1 MTKNK
6 KLLSLTSVLLIICLA
21 LGAVVLTSSIL
32 GYGTNTDIT
41 KPNTNAVPTAYTP
54 ISEAEVVKDGRVSTT
69 YSPEANQLANYPDHT
84 LVAVS
89 DASHLT
95 TEVVSNA
102 SNYIYLTDNITVT
115 GMSILGNFGGV
126 FDGNGKTVIINI
138 ATTGEGNVG
147 GIVNTL
153 SGAIINTTFDVQ
165 TFTYGSAPTSSNNH
179 IGIIAQTISATGLVE
194 NCHLEL
200 NYSSNNGGATNSSGP
215 YLYSTSYY
223 GKTSLRI
230 VFFGGI
236 AGTAET
242 DSRISNTTVTNN
254 AGGTAG
260 FSLALWIQSQTWP
273 STSYINGYIS
283 AFVGWS
289 TGCRL
294 TNITYAGNGLTT
306 VDADG
311 TSRKGNSGLIHPVIG
326 KCETEKTVVNG
337 YNLAYTG
344 EQKKL
349 DNINDSFEATKLS
362 RTKLGDNLTISNLY
376 VLDSIGFTGA
386 WLTQEN
392 GANGVSAVIYS
403 SEVELYD
410 MAGDDTVFKVK
421 GNADNSPVWT
431 ISNNG
436 AEIDGAYVD
445 LYKLHAEEYAYVKSP
460 LNLSNVG
467 AIMANPTM
475 YYVEK
480 ISGTAS
486 TYSVGDTYNTETSQ
500 YEASKIYDG
509 HIPSG
514 AINFAMDTNLASTEY
529 YAGQESSAN
538 VGTYV
543 YTLREEV
550 KADFN
555 SENVLFDV
563 ENRIV
568 FRNAEFNINANL
580 EWTVTP
586 RPITLNVDNKNIVYG
601 DELNNEI
608 FTMSSVGELDPVGTA
623 NFNVLSVLNGETGY
637 NGTTSAGTT
646 FTVTVEVEMSD
657 GNSNYDITLNQGTL
671 TVIKRDV
678 SINSTIAGR
687 DYDNTA
693 ITQAY
698 EYAEGVI
705 VNGYDAILE
714 VTVEWLQGEALLEQA
729 PTNAGDYTLRYTFS
743 DNGEI
748 ANYNNAVITYDFSI
762 NKRAI
767 DIDYS
772 ATQGKWYTDGIAQ
785 TADYT
790 VGGVNEEDT
799 TLINS
804 LTSIAY
810 YTSPEHTDLADTSVP
825 GIYYAV
831 VTFAGADNYAASTYD
846 ITLEVSRIKLIAEL
860 LVDDS
865 VVFTYGDNVNV
876 SDSTEV
882 FIMLDGGG
890 SYNNISESD
899 IYRFYTTMTDGAVNV
914 MGNNAGDYSIYI
926 AINEEY
932 AHIFDLAE
940 IEFAGNFSIIPADA
954 TITLNAEDKTSHTAL
969 ENIANIDFNSYFVSE
984 GVNGETPNTV
994 ITYIDAENNEV
1005 DEITAAG
1012 YYTVKAS
1019 LNDSNYN
1026 AVSNS
1031 EYTFFVASGYQT
1043 YVDGDIKFELS
1054 LDKLTISTTKTKTFI
1069 CLENSEEFIS
1079 LDQPLVIDITAQTSY
1094 SFTVRMDIDYDLSLE
1109 GIDPFEVTYT
1119 LNEVDVLA
1127 LINGFD
1133 LEKVKVSQLSTIEK
1147 VFAYADI
1154 LVEAS
1159 EDFNTAY
1166 TALRDAYTN
1175 KINAINSA
1183 ITDVVDSASGII
1195 AQGEEA

>member
-89 DASHLT
+89 DASQLT

-115 GMSILGNFGGV
+115 GMSILGDFGGV
-126 FDGNGKTVIINI
+126 FDGNGKTVTMDITA
-138 ATTGEGNVG
+138 ATNTWYSG
-147 GIVNTL
+147 GFVNTL
-153 SGAIINTTFDVQ
+153 SGAIINTTFDVVKYSNGVGNGSDSYHGVIAYQ
-165 TFTYGSAPTSSNNH
+165 LATTAIIDNIYVDLIYSPTAVGVDTSGPYIWTDIMHEGGGVKAIYLAGIAGEALGGSIIRNSTVNNNAGNAGFYATTWIANGYGLFGASKTYTNTYVSAFIGFSRGATLSNITYTGSGATTVSSDSGNKKENTAHLFGIVGNASGSSVTINGLNYAYTGAFTYGAGITTGKSQQAMFVREGTLSIANIYVAEKVGYTSKV
-179 IGIIAQTISATGLVE
+179 GIYG
-194 NCHLEL
+194 
-200 NYSSNNGGATNSSGP
+200 SSG
-215 YLYSTSYY
+215 
-223 GKTSLRI
+223 
-230 VFFGGI
+230 
-236 AGTAET
+236 
-242 DSRISNTTVTNN
+242 
-254 AGGTAG
+254 
-260 FSLALWIQSQTWP
+260 
-273 STSYINGYIS
+273 
-283 AFVGWS
+283 
-289 TGCRL
+289 
-294 TNITYAGNGLTT
+294 
-306 VDADG
+306 
-311 TSRKGNSGLIHPVIG
+311 
-326 KCETEKTVVNG
+326 
-337 YNLAYTG
+337 
-344 EQKKL
+344 
-349 DNINDSFEATKLS
+349 KLS
-362 RTKLGDNLTISNLY
+362 
-376 VLDSIGFTGA
+376 
-386 WLTQEN
+386 
-392 GANGVSAVIYS
+392 AVQYS
-403 SEVELYD
+403 DEVELVD

-436 AEIDGAYVD
+436 AEVEGAYVD
-445 LYKLHAEEYAYVKSP
+445 LYKLQADEYAYVKSP

-467 AIMANPTM
+467 AITTDTPTM

-486 TYSVGDTYNTETSQ
+486 TYSVGDTYNTETTQ
-500 YEASKIYDG
+500 YEASKVYDG

-529 YAGQESSAN
+529 YASQESSAN

-623 NFNVLSVLNGETGY
+623 NFNVISVLNGETGY

-678 SINSTIAGR
+678 SINSTIADR

-693 ITQAY
+693 ITQSY

-729 PTNAGDYTLRYTFS
+729 PTNAGDYTLRYTFL

-785 TADYT
+785 TADYA

-799 TLINS
+799 TLING

-914 MGNNAGDYSIYI
+914 MGNNVGDYSIYI

-954 TITLNAEDKTSHTAL
+954 TITLNSEDKTSHTAL

-1031 EYTFFVASGYQT
+1031 EYTFFVAGGYQT

-1079 LDQPLVIDITAQTSY
+1079 LDQPLVIDITAQASY

-1109 GIDPFEVTYT
+1109 GIDPFEVTYD

-1133 LEKVKVSQLSTIEK
+1133 LEKVKVSQLSTMEK

>member
-89 DASHLT
+89 DASQLT

-115 GMSILGNFGGV
+115 GMSILGNFGGI
-126 FDGNGKTVIINI
+126 FDGNGKTVTMDITVTTNSV
-138 ATTGEGNVG
+138 TTGGFVG
-147 GIVNTL
+147 SL
-153 SGAIINTTFDVQ
+153 SGAIINTTFDVVKFSNGVGNSADDSYHGIIAYQ
-165 TFTYGSAPTSSNNH
+165 LATTAIIDNIYVDLIYSPTALTAANVTGPYVWSSTMHGARTNRRTYVAGIAGRAEIGSIIRNSTVNNDAGNAGFYATSWIGSGSIIGTSYMNLYVAGFVGFSYGVNMSNISYTGNGATSASADSGSRKEITAHLFGIVGNASGNSATINGLNYAYTGAFTYGASITTGKSQQAMFIREGTLS
-179 IGIIAQTISATGLVE
+179 IANIYVAE
-194 NCHLEL
+194 N
-200 NYSSNNGGATNSSGP
+200 
-215 YLYSTSYY
+215 
-223 GKTSLRI
+223 
-230 VFFGGI
+230 
-236 AGTAET
+236 
-242 DSRISNTTVTNN
+242 
-254 AGGTAG
+254 
-260 FSLALWIQSQTWP
+260 
-273 STSYINGYIS
+273 
-283 AFVGWS
+283 VG
-289 TGCRL
+289 
-294 TNITYAGNGLTT
+294 
-306 VDADG
+306 
-311 TSRKGNSGLIHPVIG
+311 
-326 KCETEKTVVNG
+326 
-337 YNLAYTG
+337 YTG
-344 EQKKL
+344 KVGIF
-349 DNINDSFEATKLS
+349 NGSGKLS
-362 RTKLGDNLTISNLY
+362 
-376 VLDSIGFTGA
+376 
-386 WLTQEN
+386 
-392 GANGVSAVIYS
+392 AVQYS
-403 SEVELYD
+403 DEVELVD

-436 AEIDGAYVD
+436 AEVEGAYVD
-445 LYKLHAEEYAYVKSP
+445 LYKLQADEYAYVKSP

-467 AIMANPTM
+467 AITTDTPTM

-486 TYSVGDTYNTETSQ
+486 TYSIGDTYNTETSQ
-500 YEASKIYDG
+500 FEASKIYDG

-514 AINFAMDTNLASTEY
+514 MINFAMDTNLAGTEY
-529 YAGQESSAN
+529 YASQESSAN

-586 RPITLNVDNKNIVYG
+586 RPVTLNVDNKDIVYG

-608 FTMSSVGELDPVGTA
+608 FTMSSVGELAPIGSA
-623 NFNVLSVLNGETGY
+623 NFNVISVLNGDTGY
-637 NGTTSAGTT
+637 TSTTSAGTT

-678 SINSTIAGR
+678 SINSTIADR

-799 TLINS
+799 TLING

-914 MGNNAGDYSIYI
+914 MGNNVGDYSIYI

-984 GVNGETPNTV
+984 GVNGEIPNTV

-1031 EYTFFVASGYQT
+1031 EYTFFVAGGYQT
-1043 YVDGDIKFELS
+1043 YVDGDIKFQLS
-1054 LDKLTISTTKTKTFI
+1054 LDKITISTTKTKTFI

-1079 LDQPLVIDITAQTSY
+1079 LDQPLVIDITAQASY

-1109 GIDPFEVTYT
+1109 GIDPFEVTYD

-1127 LINGFD
+1127 LVNGFD
-1133 LEKVKVSQLSTIEK
+1133 LEKVKVSQLSTMEK

>member
-84 LVAVS
+84 LVAIS
-89 DASHLT
+89 DASQLT

-126 FDGNGKTVIINI
+126 FDGNGKTVTMNI
-138 ATTGEGNVG
+138 TAETNTNNSG
-147 GIVNTL
+147 GFVNEL
-153 SGAIINTTFDVQ
+153 SGFIINTTFDVVKYSNGVGASANDSYHGVIAYQ
-165 TFTYGSAPTSSNNH
+165 LAASAIIDNVYVDLIYSPTALTTANVTGPYIWSKSMHGARTDRRTYVAGIAGRAESGSIIRNSTVNNDAGNAGFYATSWIGSGSIIGSSYMNLYVSGFVGFSYGVNMSNISYTGNGATSASADSGNRKEITAHLFGIVGNASGNSVTINGLNYAYTGAFTYGASITTGKSQQAMFVREGTLS
-179 IGIIAQTISATGLVE
+179 IANIYVAE
-194 NCHLEL
+194 N
-200 NYSSNNGGATNSSGP
+200 
-215 YLYSTSYY
+215 
-223 GKTSLRI
+223 
-230 VFFGGI
+230 
-236 AGTAET
+236 
-242 DSRISNTTVTNN
+242 
-254 AGGTAG
+254 
-260 FSLALWIQSQTWP
+260 
-273 STSYINGYIS
+273 
-283 AFVGWS
+283 VG
-289 TGCRL
+289 
-294 TNITYAGNGLTT
+294 
-306 VDADG
+306 
-311 TSRKGNSGLIHPVIG
+311 
-326 KCETEKTVVNG
+326 
-337 YNLAYTG
+337 YTG
-344 EQKKL
+344 KVGIY
-349 DNINDSFEATKLS
+349 NGSGKLS
-362 RTKLGDNLTISNLY
+362 
-376 VLDSIGFTGA
+376 
-386 WLTQEN
+386 
-392 GANGVSAVIYS
+392 AVQYS
-403 SEVELYD
+403 DEVELVD

-436 AEIDGAYVD
+436 AEVEGAYVD
-445 LYKLHAEEYAYVKSP
+445 LYKLQVGEYAYVKSP

-467 AIMANPTM
+467 AITTDTPTM

-500 YEASKIYDG
+500 FEASKIYDG

-514 AINFAMDTNLASTEY
+514 AINFAMETNLAGTEY

-580 EWTVTP
+580 EWKVTP
-586 RPITLNVDNKNIVYG
+586 RPVTLNVDNKDIVYG

-608 FTMSSVGELDPVGTA
+608 FTMSSVGELAPVGSA
-623 NFNVLSVLNGETGY
+623 NFNVLSVLNGDTGY
-637 NGTTSAGTT
+637 TSTTSAGNT

-678 SINSTIAGR
+678 TINSTIADR

-698 EYAEGVI
+698 DYAEGVI

-714 VTVEWLQGEALLEQA
+714 VTVEWLQGETVLEQA
-729 PTNAGDYTLRYTFS
+729 PINAGDYTLRYTFS

-748 ANYNNAVITYDFSI
+748 ANYNDAVITYDFSI

-772 ATQGKWYTDGIAQ
+772 ATQGKWYTDGNAQ

-799 TLINS
+799 TLING
-804 LTSIAY
+804 LTTIAY

-825 GIYYAV
+825 GTYHAV
-831 VTFAGADNYAASTYD
+831 VDFAGADNYAASTYE
-846 ITLEVSRIKLIAEL
+846 ITLEVSKIKLIAEL

-865 VVFTYGDNVNV
+865 VVFTYGDDANV

-882 FIMLDGGG
+882 FIMLDGNG
-890 SYNNISESD
+890 SYNNIPEKD
-899 IYRFYTTMTDGAVNV
+899 IYRFYTTMKDGAVNV
-914 MGNNAGDYSIYI
+914 MGNNVGNYSIYI
-926 AINEEY
+926 AINDEY
-932 AHIFDLAE
+932 AHIFDLAD

-954 TITLNAEDKTSHTAL
+954 TITLNADGKTSHTAL
-969 ENIANIDFNSYFVSE
+969 DNISTIDFNSYFVSE
-984 GVNGETPNTV
+984 GVNGETPNMV
-994 ITYIDAENNEV
+994 ITYIDAQDNEV
-1005 DEITAAG
+1005 DAITAAG
-1012 YYTVKAS
+1012 YYTVKVS

-1026 AVSNS
+1026 AVSNT

-1043 YVDGDIKFELS
+1043 YAEGDIKFELS
-1054 LDKLTISTTKTKTFI
+1054 LDKLTISTTKTKTYI
-1069 CLENSEEFIS
+1069 AVGSSEEFIS
-1079 LDQPLVIDITAQTSY
+1079 LDQPLVIDITAQASY

-1109 GIDPFEVTYT
+1109 GIDAFTINYT
-1119 LNEVDVLA
+1119 LNEEVVLT

-1133 LEKVKVSQLSTIEK
+1133 LNKVKVSQLSTMEK
-1147 VFAYADI
+1147 VFVYADI

-1159 EDFNTAY
+1159 ADFNTAY
-1166 TALRDAYTN
+1166 TALKDAYTN